1 MTQLDYITLY
11 HHGRIHVIQR
21 EPFETNVDVYKRGW
35 FIINHETREAVE
47 AVEAVEA
54 DEADEAD
61 EAVEAKLQ
69 SISLI
74 EIYKNKGMVYE

>member
-47 AVEAVEA
+47 A
-54 DEADEAD
+54 D
-61 EAVEAKLQ
+61 EAKLQ